1 VLSSPH
7 VEEVTIEDVLLI
19 GEATLGPVAEDLAR
33 VINVPLIESALAA
46 PFATFGGID
55 FYPEF
60 HVKAAVLCSRIARN
74 HSLPDGNKRVAYLS
88 MLLFIESNGHTWTV
102 GDQDEVA
109 DAVEALVARELSE
122 DEFAAWAGRRI
133 D

>member
-1 VLSSPH
+1 MEKVAL
-7 VEEVTIEDVLLI
+7 EDVLLI
-19 GEATLGPVAEDLAR
+19 GEAALGVPADRLAR

-46 PFATFGGID
+46 PFATFGGVD

-74 HSLPDGNKRVAYLS
+74 HSLPDGNKRVAYLA
-88 MLLFIESNGHTWTV
+88 MLVFIESNGRTWTV

-109 DAVEALVARELSE
+109 DMVEAMVARKITE
-122 DEFAAWAGRRI
+122 DEFAAWVARRI
-133 D
+133 S